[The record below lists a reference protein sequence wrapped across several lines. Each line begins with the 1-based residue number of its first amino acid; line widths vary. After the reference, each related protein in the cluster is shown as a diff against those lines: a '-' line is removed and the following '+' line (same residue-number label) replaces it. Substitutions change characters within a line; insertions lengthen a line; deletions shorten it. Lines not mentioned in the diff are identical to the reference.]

1 MEASELKKASELNL
15 ILDLILDQ
23 HKLWV
28 DGKGG
33 KCANLEYA
41 NLEGANLINADLINA
56 NLWGA
61 NLWGANLI
69 NADLYGANL
78 RGANLGG
85 ADLEGANLIRANL
98 TGANLK
104 NADLRGANLI
114 LANLKDANLW
124 GAYLGGA
131 NLRRAD
137 FYNTILPD
145 ISWIIPGCL
154 VQLNEIK
161 QCDFYL
167 EKEDKWENFV
177 QDSLGFFIQNNE
189 EEKTFDM
196 LAGDRIIR
204 NIPDWVKY
212 SGLKQ
217 IASESV

>member
-1 MEASELKKASELNL
+1 MEASELNQ
-15 ILDLILDQ
+15 ILDQ
-23 HKLWV
+23 HRLWIN
-28 DGKGG
+28 GKGG
-33 KCANLEYA
+33 KCADLT
-41 NLEGANLINADLINA
+41 GANLINANLSGADLKDANLINA
-56 NLWGA
+56 NLSGA
-61 NLWGANLI
+61 DLI
-69 NADLYGANL
+69 NADLFGANL
-78 RGANLGG
+78 GGANLGG
-85 ADLEGANLIRANL
+85 ADLEGANLYRASL
-98 TGANLK
+98 TGANL
-104 NADLRGANLI
+104 RGANL
-114 LANLKDANLW
+114 W
-124 GAYLGGA
+124 
-131 NLRRAD
+131 RAD
-137 FYNTILPD
+137 LYRADLTNAILPD

-217 IASESV
+217 IESESD